1 MASRKGGKRTA
12 ASRGRAPKPAKAKKS
27 AQKAKAAKKPA
38 KPAKPA
44 PRATPKPAPLRSL
57 RKSKS
62 FVRRGAAAALRPA
75 PRLKPAIGRGPYDTD
90 LDRNPANYQALTPLT
105 FLERAAKTFPNRV
118 AIVHGNQRFTYSQF
132 FERSR
137 KLASALSRRGIGRG
151 DTVAVM
157 LANTPPML
165 EAHYGVPMTGG
176 VLNTLNTRLDPAA
189 LAFILDHGE
198 AKVLITDREFAST
211 IKETLKLAKVKPVI
225 IDYDDPEFPQTGEG
239 LGEIDYETFIAPG
252 DAHFEPILPNDE
264 WDAISLNYTSGT
276 TGNPKGVVFHH
287 RGAALMG
294 YGNVIAAN
302 MPRHPVYLWTLP
314 MFHCNGWCFPWSLS
328 VLAGTHVCLRWVRA
342 KAIYDA
348 IVEHKVTHMCG
359 APIVMSTIINA
370 PENEKREIPWT
381 VQFIT
386 AAAPPPEA
394 VLAGMA
400 DAGFNVTHVYGLT
413 ETYGP
418 AVVNEWKSD
427 WDVLDKGERATKK
440 ARQGVRYHA
449 LDALTVMDPET
460 MEPTPADGETLGEVM
475 FRGNIVMKGY
485 LKNPKA
491 TQEAF
496 AGGWFH
502 SGDLGVMHADGYVQL
517 KDRSK
522 DIIISGGENISSLEV
537 EDALMQ
543 HPAVM
548 FVAVVAKEDEKWGE
562 TPCAFVE
569 KKPGHENVTAEE
581 LIEFCKQ
588 KLARYKCPRYVVFAE
603 IPKTSTGKM
612 QKFKLRE
619 RTKDVS

>member
-1 MASRKGGKRTA
+1 MASRKRAKGTSS
-12 ASRGRAPKPAKAKKS
+12 SRRKTTVRAKAKKS
-27 AQKAKAAKKPA
+27 PRKAAPKASRKRA
-38 KPAKPA
+38 KPVKTAA
-44 PRATPKPAPLRSL
+44 APKPAPLRNT
-57 RKSKS
+57 RAPKS
-62 FVRRGAAAALRPA
+62 FVRRGATAVPRPV
-75 PRLKPAIGRGPYDTD
+75 PRLKPAGGRNPYNTD
-90 LDRNPANYQALTPLT
+90 LDRNPANYQPLTPLS
-105 FLERAAKTFPNRV
+105 FLERAAKTFPDRV
-118 AIVHGNQRFTYSQF
+118 AVIHGKQRFTYAQF

-137 KLASALSRRGIGRG
+137 KLASALAQRGIGKG
-151 DTVAVM
+151 DTVAAM

-165 EAHYGVPMTGG
+165 EAHYGVPMTGA
-176 VLNTLNTRLDPAA
+176 VLNTLNTRLDAAA

-198 AKVLITDREFAST
+198 AKVLITDREFAAT
-211 IKETLKLAKVKPVI
+211 IKETLKLAKAKPIV
-225 IDYDDPEFPQTGEG
+225 IDYDDPEFSQTGEK
-239 LGEIDYETFIAPG
+239 LGEIEYEAFLAEG
-252 DAHFEPILPNDE
+252 DPAFEPRLPADE
-264 WDAISLNYTSGT
+264 WDAVSLNYTSGT

-328 VLAGTHVCLRWVRA
+328 VVAGTHVCLRWVRA

-348 IVEHKVTHMCG
+348 ILEHKVTHMCG
-359 APIVMSTIINA
+359 APIVMSTLINA
-370 PENEKREIPWT
+370 PDNERRQIPWT

-418 AVVNEWKSD
+418 AVVNEWKED
-427 WDVLDKGERATKK
+427 WDTLDKGHRATKK

-491 TQEAF
+491 TQDAF

-502 SGDLGVMHADGYVQL
+502 SGDLGVMHADGYIQL

-522 DIIISGGENISSLEV
+522 DIIISGGENISSIEV
-537 EDALMQ
+537 EDTLLK

-569 KKPGHENVTAEE
+569 KKPGHENVTADE

-588 KLARYKCPRYVVFAE
+588 NLARYKCPRHVVFAE

-619 RTKDVS
+619 RTKEVS